1 MRQEFKASI
10 KILAFVL
17 SFFMLIVSLPM
28 YAYASLIDTQ
38 STENSEVT
46 EPQGEVV
53 VLEEDES
60 LREKNIKHFKLSD
73 GTSKAVVYQ
82 SAVHYLD
89 ENGNWVDIDN
99 ALTLNGNDYLS
110 SNKSEIKFAN
120 KSGSNGLVSIKDGDY
135 KIDFTPLDAN
145 KSSVIIENPQKKSS
159 RKFEDVS
166 RLNSLVSKAI
176 YANIYDGVDI
186 EYILVGN
193 NIKENIIVKEKQDSY
208 AFSFELELSKLSA
221 ELVNGAIILS
231 DYDSGEKI
239 YEIPAPYM
247 YDANNAY
254 SQSVEYSLAQNG
266 KWKYTFTVTANAE
279 WINAESRAFPVTVDP
294 SFGVSD
300 DDIISVIV
308 NENGQ
313 IQEQAFAYFIGNGL
327 KAYIKLNTLP
337 QFPRSAYIVSAD
349 VNMYYCCGNETSVY
363 LKEILSAWNENSAS
377 NVVLSDNPIDYVK
390 TKELWGGEDDNN
402 PRYNWNI
409 TTLANLWYNGGTN
422 YGFAL
427 EITEEEKQAYFAN
440 LDYGYESRE
449 PLISITYRDMKGAE
463 PYWSFISQSAG
474 NAGTGSINLATG
486 NLLFEISTLTT
497 TDSLFGFTPSII
509 YNSAIAGEQYEYPN
523 AMIGYWGSY
532 AAKGFK
538 MNFHETLIRD
548 SFVNANGDNE
558 TYYVWA
564 DSDGT
569 EHYFI
574 ADENGVYRDEDGL
587 QLTLTVDTENDVCT
601 VTDSAHNERVFV
613 WNLGAIE
620 DKVEKTYYLSY
631 IKDASGNKLK
641 FLVDAQRKPQYVRVE
656 PNGMSEINML
666 NMLYNS
672 SSVIYA
678 VWNTVTGDA
687 ILFRHS
693 DTPNGDLSATGGEY
707 LREVLYLKCDP
718 SNTNWRSLQ
727 SFIGETDNET
737 DGITTK
743 AVMKYEYNSDGYL
756 TSVHD
761 TLSDY
766 KIVYGYNYS
775 GQVTSVTEYGK
786 NDTQGQTIGINY
798 GVGYTEAR
806 TSGAN
811 DIYGDSDDIINVY
824 VFDNQGRAITIYST
838 NEARTEIYGVSTG
851 AYDEEATNSIKS
863 SFVTGGASPNYLLN
877 GGFEGS
883 DTALESWNTSGTVR
897 LCKNGSVE
905 WNDGKASLYALN
917 SADSSLYQI
926 VELSQGDYTLSLDI
940 NAFESSNL
948 SVKVMVRE
956 VLENGYGET
965 FVESLPMNEFY
976 ASGSDGFASLSFTV
990 NTESYTTK
998 KYEVGVYLEKNSAFD
1013 GSRYISVDNIMLS
1026 KSTGAQYCSILNDGS
1041 FELFRKNQENDN
1053 WIFEAGTIYG
1063 DILGPEIFDNGSLRI
1078 SGEISSEG
1086 RARNNVYLATET
1098 AINAW
1103 KNSTN
1108 GTGVTGESMVFI
1120 LSGYAQ
1126 ANNAMK
1132 SKNSVFALCAEVG
1145 VLYKVQNANG
1155 TITVY
1160 EDVIPYQFSFNSSTT
1175 DWQYTSGSFVIPEN
1189 VMVKSI
1195 AVICEYSYNLGDAYF
1210 DNISLVCDKTGNV
1223 SQYGYYDDGKLKY
1236 QSTGINNGVYYV
1248 YDENGN
1254 VIREITNRNVVDYE
1268 YENNILQ
1275 KQINSIHS
1283 GVLVCDADS
1292 YEGVLN
1298 ALLTIT
1304 PQYATT
1310 YTYDNYGL
1318 LLRTETMASG
1328 ETTKKLV
1335 ETNTYYTSQQS
1346 KIFGALKTTTDSL
1359 GNKTEYFY
1367 NSSNGRLYATL
1378 EDDGTGMYYTYDEIG
1393 NLTFVQPATVNSS
1406 GNPVAT
1412 ENTTDVE
1419 YVYDES
1425 TYQLKQII
1433 ANGTTY
1439 TFTYDAFG
1447 NNEGVSIG
1455 DTEIVNQSFYS
1466 NNGKLKDAEYANGI
1480 IVSYEYDKLERVS
1493 KIEYFTKEEFEKG
1506 ENGVPYSTYT
1516 YEYDSNGNLSKYV
1529 DERNH
1534 KATSYHYDYTGKL
1547 IKSIDY
1553 DTNTNVVLSSN
1564 KYYYDTESR
1573 ITNAFYYQD
1582 YLYDSTSYDY
1592 LRQNYRYD
1600 YNDDSTLK
1608 NLFVDVEGNDF
1619 SINYSYDSLKRLTKK
1634 LYTVVVPNSNNLAFS
1649 EEYVYE
1655 TNGNNESL
1663 IISDYIVKIGN
1674 TTTTYKYTYDETY
1687 GNITEIKDSDGNLLC
1702 KYTYDSLD
1710 RLVREDNSE
1719 AKYTWIYTY
1728 DDNGNIL
1735 TQTMYEYTLNSSVSD
1750 LTPLISYVYSYENGN
1765 WKDQL
1770 TKFDGSTITYDKM
1783 GNPLNYRDGMVFKWD
1798 IASNLRSVTDIAGKK
1813 TLYTYNDE
1821 GIRTSKIVNGVEH
1834 IYTLEGSKILSEQ
1847 YGDIMLVYLYD
1858 EAGSPIGFMYRES
1871 SYAKDEFD
1879 KYLFT
1884 KNLQGDI
1891 LNIYNEEGI
1900 AVGGYAYNAWGQLCK
1915 IWNEVGY
1922 EDIVNLNPFRYRGY
1936 YFDTESG
1943 FYYLNSRYYD
1953 PQTKRFI
1960 NADNAISGIGGN
1972 IKGNNLYA
1980 YCFNNPIMYSDHNGN
1995 WPEWIEKWITD
2006 FENYDENNTDINKVY
2021 DSVHFSSYNGTL
2033 VIRHSIDGLGS
2044 WAIFGTIF
2052 LSHDEDGLVDDGKET
2067 ERENTLK
2074 HEYGH
2079 ILQEKEFGTGR
2090 YLFEI
2095 ALPSVIFCALYNKS
2109 DFIKNNYYN
2118 LPWEHDA
2125 DRRMGIVREGHKAWA
2140 PIIADIYLSLWEAAY
2155 EKK

>member
-1 MRQEFKASI
+1 MRQEFKPSI
-10 KILAFVL
+10 KIFAFVL
-17 SFFMLIVSLPM
+17 SFLMLIASLPI
-28 YAYASLIDTQ
+28 YAYASLR
-38 STENSEVT
+38 NT
-46 EPQGEVV
+46 EPTEHSEEREIKSEIV
-53 VLEEDES
+53 VLEEDKT
-60 LREKNIKHFKLSD
+60 LREENIKHFKLSD
-73 GTSKAVVYQ
+73 GTTKAVVYSQ
-82 SAVHYLD
+82 AVHYKD
-89 ENGNWVDIDN
+89 EDGKWIDIDN
-99 ALTLNGNDYLS
+99 ALTLNGSNYLS
-110 SNKSEIKFAN
+110 SNKSEIKLAN
-120 KSGSNGLVSIKDGDY
+120 KSGSNNLLSIKDGNY
-135 KIDFTPLDAN
+135 KIDFTPLNAN
-145 KSSVIIENPQKKSS
+145 KVGVAIQNPQSKSS

-166 RLNSLVSKAI
+166 KLNSLVSKAV
-176 YANIYDGVDI
+176 YADVYDGVDI

-208 AFSFELELSKLSA
+208 AFSFELELGKLSA

-247 YDANNAY
+247 YDANNVY
-254 SQSVEYSLAQNG
+254 SSNVEYSLAQNG

-349 VNMYYCCGNETSVY
+349 VNMYYCYGNETSVY

-883 DTALESWNTSGTVR
+883 DTALESWNTSGTVS

-1041 FELFRKNQENDN
+1041 FELLRKNQENDN

-1108 GTGVTGESMVFI
+1108 GTGVTGEPTVFI
-1120 LSGYAQ
+1120 VSGYAQ

-1223 SQYGYYDDGKLKY
+1223 SQYEYYEDGKLKS
-1236 QSTGINNGVYYV
+1236 QTTGTST
-1248 YDENGN
+1248 
-1254 VIREITNRNVVDYE
+1254 TF
-1268 YENNILQ
+1268 
-1275 KQINSIHS
+1275 
-1283 GVLVCDADS
+1283 
-1292 YEGVLN
+1292 
-1298 ALLTIT
+1298 
-1304 PQYATT
+1304 
-1310 YTYDNYGL
+1310 YTYDEDNGQISYLITPDNVIHYEYFGN
-1318 LLRTETMASG
+1318 TSS
-1328 ETTKKLV
+1328 V
-1335 ETNTYYTSQQS
+1335 ETVYLYNDKYKYNSKKPEEALENISKLTRKTSTYYAYDSCGLATLIQIHDEQNDRYIISS
-1346 KIFGALKTTTDSL
+1346 NEYCYNSRIFGALKAKTDSF
-1359 GNKTEYFY
+1359 GNVTRYFY
-1367 NSSNGRLYATL
+1367 NETNGNLIAVTEPNGWGTYYRYDELGNVISVQQAMYNGGDAALAANGSDSVVFTYDEANQLNSITAGGTTYNFSYDVFGNGESITIGDTTLVKYTSNERNGKTEHLEYAN
-1378 EDDGTGMYYTYDEIG
+1378 GVKIYYTYDKLNRITEVKYTKENEEDIVYTYTYDSKGNIIKIEDSATDNETLYKYDSFGNLMGYCTYNVEADKTVISGEYFYDDQNRLSVASYYKDCLIGSSNGGYYNTNHSYTYSYNTDGNLKNIIVGFMSDEDTLVLDYNYDNLGRLNDKEISLDGNVKNTIKYFYRMASNELDTDMLIEKYQSEIAIG
-1393 NLTFVQPATVNSS
+1393 NNSVAQDLFEYEYDGNGNITKISVN
-1406 GNPVAT
+1406 G
-1412 ENTTDVE
+1412 EE
-1419 YVYDES
+1419 
-1425 TYQLKQII
+1425 KC
-1433 ANGTTY
+1433 
-1439 TFTYDAFG
+1439 
-1447 NNEGVSIG
+1447 
-1455 DTEIVNQSFYS
+1455 
-1466 NNGKLKDAEYANGI
+1466 
-1480 IVSYEYDKLERVS
+1480 SYEYDSRNRLTR
-1493 KIEYFTKEEFEKG
+1493 
-1506 ENGVPYSTYT
+1506 ENNKPLRKTY
-1516 YEYDSNGNLSKYV
+1516 
-1529 DERNH
+1529 R
-1534 KATSYHYDYTGKL
+1534 
-1547 IKSIDY
+1547 
-1553 DTNTNVVLSSN
+1553 
-1564 KYYYDTESR
+1564 
-1573 ITNAFYYQD
+1573 
-1582 YLYDSTSYDY
+1582 
-1592 LRQNYRYD
+1592 
-1600 YNDDSTLK
+1600 
-1608 NLFVDVEGNDF
+1608 
-1619 SINYSYDSLKRLTKK
+1619 YSYDA
-1634 LYTVVVPNSNNLAFS
+1634 N
-1649 EEYVYE
+1649 
-1655 TNGNNESL
+1655 
-1663 IISDYIVKIGN
+1663 
-1674 TTTTYKYTYDETY
+1674 
-1687 GNITEIKDSDGNLLC
+1687 GNITMVKEYAYTKGNVASLIPEETIEYIYSDG
-1702 KYTYDSLD
+1702 
-1710 RLVREDNSE
+1710 
-1719 AKYTWIYTY
+1719 A
-1728 DDNGNIL
+1728 
-1735 TQTMYEYTLNSSVSD
+1735 
-1750 LTPLISYVYSYENGN
+1750 

-1770 TKFDGSTITYDKM
+1770 VSYDDKEIEYDAM
-1783 GNPLNYRDGMVFKWD
+1783 GNPTKYLGYDFSWNSKGKLETITKRGED
-1798 IASNLRSVTDIAGKK
+1798 IGA
-1813 TLYTYNDE
+1813 YTYNED
-1821 GIRTSKIVNGVEH
+1821 GIRTSKTVNGVKHE
-1834 IYTLEGSKILSEQ
+1834 YCLEGSTVVFET
-1847 YGDIMLVYLYD
+1847 YGKVFIMYLYD
-1858 EAGSPIGFMYRES
+1858 EAGTPVGMAYRDGSKANTSLSVEQQFE
-1871 SYAKDEFD
+1871 Y
-1879 KYLFT
+1879 YLFT
-1884 KNLQGDI
+1884 KNAQGDI
-1891 LNIYNEEGI
+1891 IGIYDKSGQH
-1900 AVGGYAYNAWGQLCK
+1900 VVSYTYDAWGNHETV
-1915 IWNEVGY
+1915 IEIAGY
-1922 EDIVNLNPFRYRGY
+1922 EYVSTANPFRYRGY
-1936 YFDTESG
+1936 YFDQETG
-1943 FYYLNSRYYD
+1943 YYYLNSRYYD
-1953 PQTKRFI
+1953 CETRRFI
-1960 NADNAISGIGGN
+1960 SLDDISYLGADGGLN
-1972 IKGNNLYA
+1972 SFNLYA
-1980 YCFNNPIMYSDHNGN
+1980 YCGNNPVRG
-1995 WPEWIEKWITD
+1995 
-2006 FENYDENNTDINKVY
+2006 YDP
-2021 DSVHFSSYNGTL
+2021 NGTFDQSGGFEAFVMVAL
-2033 VIRHSIDGLGS
+2033 IMAATVGISQFFVSSKLSIVMIGAATALGGIS
-2044 WAIFGTIF
+2044 SIIEQTRKVGADNIDISMVMLSTISSALTSAFMYVLPIKYAVLINALIGAAEGYLKADNSKTAI
-2052 LSHDEDGLVDDGKET
+2052 
-2067 ERENTLK
+2067 
-2074 HEYGH
+2074 
-2079 ILQEKEFGTGR
+2079 
-2090 YLFEI
+2090 
-2095 ALPSVIFCALYNKS
+2095 KS
-2109 DFIKNNYYN
+2109 ANQNFIKNGVFYFAG
-2118 LPWEHDA
+2118 LAFGAVLGESVKA
-2125 DRRMGIVREGHKAWA
+2125 IVSEGLEFIFDVLFYIK
-2140 PIIADIYLSLWEAAY
+2140 ENT
-2155 EKK
+2155 E